1 MTNSSISRDAIVIVG
16 AGIAGLDVALVLA
29 ERGFGPQVTVVAQF
43 MPGDTSPEYT
53 SPWAGCNFSA
63 ISDRDEKALRWDR
76 LGYAHLARMASDH
89 GEASFVARTPS
100 VEYWDASVPH
110 DKIRT
115 MSEASPQLT
124 LVQFKMLPSS
134 ELPPGV
140 QCAMSCTSFTVNAP
154 RHLEY
159 LERRLRDHFG
169 VRFVRRRLDGIRAAF
184 ATPATRL
191 VFNCTGNAARTLPG
205 VEDPLC
211 YPTRGQ
217 VVLVR
222 APAVTCNVMRHGVDY
237 ETDAATYAHETASI
251 LSRTKALCPELRHQ
265 PLEVLA
271 AFSGLRPSREG
282 GARVERSDMSVGGTM
297 RALVHNYG
305 AGGTGFQAGYGFA
318 VDAVATVEDVLSE
331 LRVGEPRM
339 SRL

>member
-1 MTNSSISRDAIVIVG
+1 
-16 AGIAGLDVALVLA
+16 
-29 ERGFGPQVTVVAQF
+29 
-43 MPGDTSPEYT
+43 
-53 SPWAGCNFSA
+53 
-63 ISDRDEKALRWDR
+63 
-76 LGYAHLARMASDH
+76 
-89 GEASFVARTPS
+89 
-100 VEYWDASVPH
+100 
-110 DKIRT
+110 
-115 MSEASPQLT
+115 
-124 LVQFKMLPSS
+124 MLPSS

-237 ETDAATYAHETASI
+237 ETYVIPRPGSNGNVI
-251 LSRTKALCPELRHQ
+251 LGGYMQRGNRQVP
-265 PLEVLA
+265 PLDPP
-271 AFSGLRPSREG
+271 F
-282 GARVERSDMSVGGTM
+282 
-297 RALVHNYG
+297 
-305 AGGTGFQAGYGFA
+305 
-318 VDAVATVEDVLSE
+318 
-331 LRVGEPRM
+331 
-339 SRL
+339 